1 MIFCRQAR
9 NGLVGKVVNESSS
22 LFCKTISLSPL
33 VVSSFTINCAG
44 NKGRNLKNFV
54 QVARGDEMLYLGSKY
69 LSHRSLSVPLLRTC
83 RSFHDN
89 KRFGSGSDENSK
101 DDKKSSALS
110 GDSDFTYNFHYS
122 DDHCGNDSST
132 SLLSDKMA
140 SVPPSHAS
148 IPSSPATSMWAP
160 LPLSSSTSRRVQVAE
175 WDVDDDDVDVSR
187 PSEDKEQSIGS
198 TSFEVPAPP
207 PEAVTQL
214 QLAELLDDNFQYFP
228 ELHGTTSL
236 ESTKNVDERIH
247 SALATKAA
255 AERYVPGKP
264 IIPPGMTR
272 YRVDVQYQGSDFHGW
287 YRSSAKY
294 RIEERR
300 NAAGGKERVAVEVS
314 RQGARTPAFA
324 AERGEEGKQSLHFA
338 KTILE
343 EALAVAVDTGF
354 PINVIAAVI
363 PESGVS
369 VRRLPCH
376 VELPSDIEMPPRTI
390 LKRAS
395 MWLHQRQQPLAI
407 LCCHPCSNQEFDARH
422 SGVRRV
428 YCYRILNRIAPPL
441 FDAGFQWHVDRHL
454 DVSRMSRFAKEME
467 GTRDFG
473 YFADPKMANA
483 LRRAAM
489 SVPGRVSTPLV
500 SPEYE
505 PLKAQGLDR
514 NERMLAPKVTPI
526 RGLSELERAKA
537 LPTFNR
543 YGQTVKSFQA
553 KPREFTRARTNLP
566 TVRTVDKVDV
576 VRQDDEV
583 LIWFVA
589 RSFLRH
595 QIRNMVSVLKAAG
608 HGYWDDKELQY
619 ALRSGFESSR
629 KRFDRE
635 RLPSAPVHGLTLWD
649 VEYPREHHDDYVEY
663 VDSGRVENDESSM
676 VDVVNV

>member
-1 MIFCRQAR
+1 MIFSQQTRKS
-9 NGLVGKVVNESSS
+9 LVEKVINESP
-22 LFCKTISLSPL
+22 LFFCKTISVSP
-33 VVSSFTINCAG
+33 SADSIFSTKCADD
-44 NKGRNLKNFV
+44 KGRKLKNFV
-54 QVARGDEMLYLGSKY
+54 QVARGDKMLCLGSKY
-69 LSHRSLSVPLLRTC
+69 LTHRSLIAPLFMALR
-83 RSFHDN
+83 SYHDS
-89 KRFGSGSDENSK
+89 KRFGPGSDENNTDDSK
-101 DDKKSSALS
+101 GSALR
-110 GDSDFTYNFHYS
+110 GDSDFTYDFHYS
-122 DDHCGNDSST
+122 DGHCGNDSSVKFPSQKMDFVPSSHV
-132 SLLSDKMA
+132 SL
-140 SVPPSHAS
+140 
-148 IPSSPATSMWAP
+148 PSSPSTSMWAP

-175 WDVDDDDVDVSR
+175 WDVDDDDGDASR
-187 PSEDKEQSIGS
+187 PSEDKEQSTEIPLQ
-198 TSFEVPAPP
+198 EVRTPP
-207 PEAVTQL
+207 LEATTQL

-228 ELHGTTSL
+228 ELHCSSSL
-236 ESTKNVDERIH
+236 ESRKNADEPIH
-247 SALATKAA
+247 PALATKATP
-255 AERYVPGKP
+255 ERYVPGKP

-314 RQGARTPAFA
+314 RQGARTPVSVD
-324 AERGEEGKQSLHFA
+324 EGREEGRQSLHFA

-343 EALAVAVDTGF
+343 EALAVAVDTAF

-376 VELPSDIEMPPRTI
+376 VDLPSDIEMPPRTI

-454 DVSRMSRFAKEME
+454 DVFRMSRFAKEME

-473 YFADPKMANA
+473 FFADPKMANA

-489 SVPGRVSTPLV
+489 SVSGRVSTPLV

-505 PLKAQGLDR
+505 PLKAQGLGR
-514 NERMLAPKVTPI
+514 YERMLAPKVTPI
-526 RGLSELERAKA
+526 KGLSQLERAKA

-553 KPREFTRARTNLP
+553 KPQQFTRARTNLP

-583 LIWFVA
+583 HIWFVA

-619 ALRSGFESSR
+619 ALRSGFEPSR
-629 KRFDRE
+629 KRFERE

-649 VEYPREHHDDYVEY
+649 VEYPSEHHDDYVEY
-663 VDSGRVENDESSM
+663 VDSGRVENDESSVM
-676 VDVVNV
+676 DVVNV